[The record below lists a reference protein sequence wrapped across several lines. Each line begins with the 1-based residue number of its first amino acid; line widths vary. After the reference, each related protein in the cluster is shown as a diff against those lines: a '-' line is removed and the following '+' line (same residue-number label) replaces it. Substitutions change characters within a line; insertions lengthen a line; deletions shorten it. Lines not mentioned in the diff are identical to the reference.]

1 MGVEMNVDSVATM
14 TPAQKRRRL
23 EKELSAARSVN
34 STAGPALSPKITLAS
49 GHQMPMV
56 AFGTWKS
63 APGVTADAVKI
74 AVRAGYRNLD
84 CANDYNNEH
93 EVGKALKEL
102 FAAGEVT
109 RQDLFIQAKLWN
121 SNHRPEHVIQDLQQT
136 LKDLGVEYL
145 DSFVIHW
152 PQACPSAG
160 VKCSTRL
167 DGAYPDHH
175 KTNAMFPLDDEG
187 YFCADKESHFVETW
201 HAMEDLVDKGLVR
214 SIGLSNFNKAQ
225 IAEVLKNVRKHPV
238 SLLQNECH
246 PYLQQKDLVDF
257 CRCNNIAFQAF
268 SPLGSGDTHLAVH
281 SSPTGTI
288 PLKDA
293 FIQELA
299 QKYSKD
305 AGQIMLRWNFQ
316 RGVCVATKSVSEKRI
331 QGNFQLF
338 DWEISAEDMIRFGE
352 VNCGWRHLLWRE
364 TSHHPDYPFKDELP
378 VDYVLEKP
386 PKQSSS
392 GTGA

>member
-1 MGVEMNVDSVATM
+1 MDE
-14 TPAQKRRRL
+14 
-23 EKELSAARSVN
+23 ELALAKKPKAASGKLRAPS
-34 STAGPALSPKITLAS
+34 ITLAS
-49 GHQMPMV
+49 GHQMPML

-63 APGVTADAVKI
+63 APGVTSEAVKV

-102 FAAGEVT
+102 FEAGEVK
-109 RQDLFIQAKLWN
+109 RGDLFIQAKLWN
-121 SNHRPEHVIQDLQQT
+121 SNHRPEHVVQDLQQT
-136 LKDLGVEYL
+136 LKDLCIDYL

-152 PQACPSAG
+152 PQACPSSGA
-160 VKCSTRL
+160 KCSTRL

-175 KTNAMFPLDDEG
+175 STNAMFPLDDEG
-187 YFCADKESHFVETW
+187 YFSVDKESHYVETW

-225 IAEVLKNVRKHPV
+225 IAEVLSKVKKHPV

-246 PYLQQKDLVDF
+246 PYLQQKDLIDF
-257 CRCNNIAFQAF
+257 CRCNGIAFQAF
-268 SPLGSGDTHLAVH
+268 SPLGSGDTNLAVH
-281 SSPTGTI
+281 TSPTGTI

-293 FIQELA
+293 FVNELA
-299 QKYSKD
+299 KRYSKD
-305 AGQIMLRWNFQ
+305 AGQVMLRWNLQ
-316 RGVCVATKSVSEKRI
+316 RGVCIATKSVTHKRI
-331 QGNFQLF
+331 QGNFQIF
-338 DWEISAEDMIRFGE
+338 DWEISAEDMTRFDSI
-352 VNCGWRHLLWRE
+352 NCGWRHLLWRE

-378 VDYVLEKP
+378 HDYVLEKP

-392 GTGA
+392 GTSS

>member
-1 MGVEMNVDSVATM
+1 MGVEIPVHTAMSPEA
-14 TPAQKRRRL
+14 KRRRL
-23 EKELSAARSVN
+23 EKELAAARLPQI
-34 STAGPALSPKITLAS
+34 AGASLSPTITLAS

-63 APGVTADAVKI
+63 APGVTAEAVKI

-152 PQACPSAG
+152 PQACPSSGA
-160 VKCSTRL
+160 KCSTRL
-167 DGAYPDHH
+167 DGAHPDHH
-175 KTNAMFPLDDEG
+175 STNAMFPLDDDG
-187 YFCADKESHFVETW
+187 YFCADKTSHFVETW
-201 HAMEDLVDKGLVR
+201 HAMEDLVEKGLVR

-246 PYLQQKDLVDF
+246 PYLQQKDLIDY
-257 CRCNNIAFQAF
+257 CRCNGIAFQAF

-281 SSPTGTI
+281 SSPTGVI
-288 PLKDA
+288 PLKDP
-293 FIQELA
+293 FIQGLA

-338 DWEISAEDMIRFGE
+338 SWDIAAEDMTSFEAI
-352 VNCGWRHLLWRE
+352 NYGWRHLLWRE

-378 VDYVLEKP
+378 HDYVLEKP
-386 PKQSSS
+386 PKASSS
-392 GTGA
+392 GTSA